1 MVSKV
6 PLPLVQLA
14 WTSQQQQKQRQ
25 QLQQPAAT
33 LTRRRFQRLLGRWQ
47 LLKAPARHLTSPSF
61 VASSQVRLS
70 GRMGANVFLGL

>member
-47 LLKAPARHLTSPSF
+47 LLKAPARPSF